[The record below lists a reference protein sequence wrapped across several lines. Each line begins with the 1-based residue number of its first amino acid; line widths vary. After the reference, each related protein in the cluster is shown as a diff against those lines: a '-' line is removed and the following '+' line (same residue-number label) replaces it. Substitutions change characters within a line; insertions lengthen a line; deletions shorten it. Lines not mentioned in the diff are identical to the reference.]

1 MKKYNL
7 PNIIFNI
14 FPILIIGVFAL
25 LINKRMFPVTEGW
38 WETYAWLSSSGTIY
52 KDFNLALPPLYIN
65 LTEIIL
71 KFTDELLV
79 VRYYMVGIYTINIL
93 LLYYLCR
100 IVTRSEYAIIGV
112 FIAQVLLI
120 TKNPVWLSKD
130 YHTLVSVLTCLFIIY
145 AYKYIIYNKLSN
157 FNISILG
164 IITGFIVLTKQNIAF
179 VLIISSILTIFIVN
193 KYFKKSIK
201 DFAIYC
207 LFLVSTLCIY
217 SYYLGWNWVSVY
229 INNDSK
235 GRSST
240 VLFRIFQEPEIW
252 KLTEKSILF
261 TVAVLFIYY
270 IYNKNIDLAK
280 KIIFNGNEKYKKI
293 NLFLGSNDKVYGY
306 IAVIIFLKII
316 FFSNNANYFYIAILT
331 FFLLTIIISLH
342 FEKFKNIG
350 TLSISLILLAY
361 AGTMTAGY
369 NNVSLEILI
378 AIFTTIVFTYV
389 ISTFKINKYLIL
401 IIIIIISTNLFY
413 KNKVIG
419 SSYDWWGYS
428 TDGLLNSNYSSSNP
442 KLNGIN
448 FDFQTFE
455 ILSATDKA
463 ILDLR
468 KDDSIFSYP
477 SIPLFYWLY
486 AKLPIVKNP
495 VQWFDVFPSKETIG
509 LIEDLKNADPKVIF
523 WMRPGL
529 NVYEGHLQ
537 MKKTQLPMAVIDNY
551 LLNQIEIGKYKISDS
566 IVLMPGKESDNDNNY
581 LLYSNSP
588 AEYDFICSICTP
600 ELLDK
605 MLRLG
610 NITNYTKSMDYQN
623 TNYIRII
630 FKNRYQAAV
639 FIKKYNLMPVQQN
652 DYIFYVL
659 KRNDNK

>member
-1 MKKYNL
+1 MKKNNFL
-7 PNIIFNI
+7 NIIFNI
-14 FPILIIGVFAL
+14 LPILIIGVFAL

-38 WETYAWLSSSGTIY
+38 WETYAWLSSLGTIY

-79 VRYYMVGIYTINIL
+79 VRYYMVGIYIINIL

-112 FIAQVLLI
+112 FISQVLLI
-120 TKNPVWLSKD
+120 TQNPVWLSKD

-145 AYKYIIYNKLSN
+145 AYKYILDNKLSKI
-157 FNISILG
+157 NISILG

-193 KYFKKSIK
+193 KYLKKGIK
-201 DFAIYC
+201 DFSIYS

-217 SYYLGWNWVSVY
+217 SYYLGWNWISVY

-235 GRSST
+235 GRSGT

-252 KLTEKSILF
+252 KLTEKSIFF
-261 TVAVLFIYY
+261 TLALSIIYY
-270 IYNKNIDLAK
+270 IYNRHIDLAK
-280 KIIFNGNEKYKKI
+280 KIIFIGNEKYKKI
-293 NLFLGSNDKVYGY
+293 NLFTGSNDKICGY
-306 IAVIIFLKII
+306 IFVIIFIKII
-316 FFSNNANYFYIAILT
+316 FFSNNTNYFYISILT
-331 FFLLTIIISLH
+331 FFLLAIVISLH
-342 FEKFKNIG
+342 FKKFKNIG
-350 TLSISLILLAY
+350 TLSISLIFLAY

-378 AIFTTIVFTYV
+378 AIFTTIVLTYV
-389 ISTFKINKYLIL
+389 ISIFNLNKFIILL
-401 IIIIIISTNLFY
+401 IIFIISTNLFY
-413 KNKVIG
+413 KNKIIN

-428 TDGLLNSNYSSSNP
+428 TDGLLNSNYSSNNP
-442 KLNGIN
+442 KLKGIN
-448 FDFQTFE
+448 FDFQTYE

-468 KDDSIFSYP
+468 KGDSIFSYP

-486 AKLPIVKNP
+486 SKLPIVKNP

-509 LIEDLKNADPKVIF
+509 LIADLKHADPKVIF

-529 NVYEGHLQ
+529 NVYEGHLV

-551 LLNQIEIGKYKISDS
+551 LLNQIEIGKYKITDS

-581 LLYSNSP
+581 LLYTNSP
-588 AEYDFICSICTP
+588 TEYDFICSMCTP

-639 FIKKYNLMPVQQN
+639 FIKKYNLMPLQQK
-652 DYIFYVL
+652 DYIFYIL
-659 KRNDNK
+659 KRND